1 MSHDVT
7 GISFDLS
14 EEQEALRAHI
24 RSFVAEEITPVALEF
39 DESQEF
45 PHEIFRK
52 LGISEQTFYRWKKRF
67 AGLGIAELRRLR
79 TLEEENS
86 KLKQL
91 VADLSLD
98 KKMLQDVLSKKL

>member
-14 EEQEALRAHI
+14 EEHEALRAHI

-52 LGISEQTFYRWKKRF
+52 LGDLGY
-67 AGLGIAELRRLR
+67 LGIVIPTEYGGSGMGYMEYALIV
-79 TLEEENS
+79 EE
-86 KLKQL
+86 
-91 VADLSLD
+91 VARGCPAIALGVAAHNLSLIHT
-98 KKMLQDVLSKKL
+98 